1 MLESLIAWSKK
12 KTTLGEIR
20 GYSDEELRAISQAG
34 YFFLMQGKNEQA
46 RILFEGLIAVD
57 PGNDFYYRALGV
69 LFQKTGDDE
78 GALKQFSFA
87 TQINPGSPYAYVN
100 RAEILISRGESNKA
114 EPELRLALERMGPKD
129 EPLSKKAWALLR
141 VASEASSSHI

>member
-12 KTTLGEIR
+12 KTTLREIR
-20 GYSDEELRAISQAG
+20 GYSDDELQAISQAG
-34 YFFLMQGKNEQA
+34 YYFLMQGKNDEA
-46 RILFEGLIAVD
+46 RVLFEGLIAVD
-57 PGNDFYYRALGV
+57 PSNDFYYRALGV
-69 LFQKTGDDE
+69 LFQKIGDDE
-78 GALKQFSFA
+78 RAMKQFSYA

-141 VASEASSSHI
+141 VALELPSHI